1 MARASAIAMMRSIT
15 IAPAS
20 MFSKA
25 APNSAFRP
33 SSFRTVVRPPARE
46 HPLDIY
52 KLSDDAATAMG
63 EIIQAVAD
71 GDLLPSEGERLTGM
85 VKGYLTA
92 SVGQRF
98 LDGQSFPVT
107 RQRRR
112 WTMRP
117 PGDNDG
123 ETSRDRRMHLENLM
137 WAQALRAAVDLQ
149 PIDGPG
155 GRLFPPTYPPAEGS
169 RDKAPRH
176 VVEALPSG
184 EKRVLVD
191 SVASQANRQEEAL
204 VAARE
209 AKAIDFADVYVDL
222 SETEAG
228 IDRLSATEMP
238 HRLSDAILRDSE
250 FDGEPFAK
258 SKLGGQLLATTPA
271 NLLPILE
278 ASPTTLLFG
287 CWFSQHGQ
295 ARPLKLQ
302 RCSTS
307 EIWADNAVLGQAV
320 GSRIDPLGIEKIQ
333 LYEAPDGDWTA
344 VESEAKLDKSKP
356 KPFAKKRP
364 SEINHGNIAPSIHEQ
379 GITAERVVLR
389 WAMPLAAIRRLR
401 FGGSERDRAGQAYVT
416 ALGVLAR
423 VLGHEAG
430 YSLRSRCDLLASGPL
445 TIDVIDGDGV
455 IETVGMTMKDAIDLF
470 KQAEEGL
477 QRTGI
482 AVGRKVVAKPSHKL
496 KGLIKANRQ
505 AQEQETD
512 PAA

>member
-1 MARASAIAMMRSIT
+1 
-15 IAPAS
+15 
-20 MFSKA
+20 
-25 APNSAFRP
+25 
-33 SSFRTVVRPPARE
+33 
-46 HPLDIY
+46 
-52 KLSDDAATAMG
+52 
-63 EIIQAVAD
+63 
-71 GDLLPSEGERLTGM
+71 
-85 VKGYLTA
+85 
-92 SVGQRF
+92 
-98 LDGQSFPVT
+98 
-107 RQRRR
+107 
-112 WTMRP
+112 
-117 PGDNDG
+117 
-123 ETSRDRRMHLENLM
+123 MHLDDFIQ
-137 WAQALRAAVDLQ
+137 AQALRATVELE

-176 VVEALPSG
+176 VVETLPSG

-204 VAARE
+204 VTART
-209 AKAIDFADVYVDL
+209 AGLIDFADVYVDL

-228 IDRLSATEMP
+228 IDRLSASEMP

-250 FDGEPFAK
+250 FDGVSFAE
-258 SKLGGQLLATTPA
+258 SDLGGKLLATTPA
-271 NLLPILE
+271 DLSPILE

-333 LYEAPDGDWTA
+333 LYKAVGGDWTA
-344 VESEAKLDKSKP
+344 LEDEAARDKNDKP
-356 KPFAKKRP
+356 EPFARKRP
-364 SEINHGNIAPSIHEQ
+364 SEINHGNIAPSMHEQ
-379 GITAERVVLR
+379 GITAERVTLR

-401 FGGSERDRAGQAYVT
+401 FGGDDRDAAGQAYVT

-423 VLGHEAG
+423 VLGHRAG
-430 YSLRSRCDLLASGPL
+430 YSLRSRCDLLTSGPL
-445 TIDVIDGDGV
+445 AIDIIDGDGA
-455 IETVGMTMKDAIDLF
+455 IQTVPVTVDAAIDLF

-477 QRTGI
+477 QRAGI
-482 AVGRKVVAKPSHKL
+482 AIHGKVVAKPSHKL
-496 KGLIKANRQ
+496 AGLIKANRQ
-505 AQEQETD
+505 AQEQATE